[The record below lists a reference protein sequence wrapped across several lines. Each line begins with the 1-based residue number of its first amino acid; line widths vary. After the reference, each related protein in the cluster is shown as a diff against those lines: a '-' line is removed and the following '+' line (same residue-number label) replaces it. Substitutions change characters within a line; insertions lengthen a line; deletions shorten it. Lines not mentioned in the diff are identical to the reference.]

1 MSHPAS
7 FPTALAEAEKRV
19 VKITSTNGDTVIY
32 DGNPASLAGAR
43 YEIDL
48 CLERLGAFELL
59 IKHNATRLNSGTIAT
74 EDPSNIPFVLNLID
88 DPFSDTYTY
97 QNPCP
102 DTIQRVAAYNAY
114 RTARGESEFNGIPSI
129 QWDTVNTVKSKD
141 GNPKRPDFHH
151 R

>member
-43 YEIDL
+43 HEIDL

-102 DTIQRVAAYNAY
+102 DTNQRVAAYNAY
-114 RTARGESEFNGIPSI
+114 RTARGESEFTCPAAHAKPS
-129 QWDTVNTVKSKD
+129 
-141 GNPKRPDFHH
+141 GRPSPSCP
-151 R
+151 